1 MLVSSPKEIW
11 NCRSLSIHLP
21 PLGEGR
27 NSSAKNVYSSPPMS
41 ASPKHSRFVD
51 SSSYHQSY
59 KQQYTPSPTTQA
71 TSGKQSPLLTK
82 SVKSRPPSSRGEPS
96 TASSNADIDTARTSL
111 QFANDSLPLRE
122 GSADSA
128 SPPQDFAEAHQL
140 SAGVPG
146 VARRAKAHVPS
157 ACVNCKRKHLACE
170 TKRPCNRC
178 LQTGKE
184 VSALQKSGSNP
195 LADHEPGDLRG
206 CATQET
212 RAAKTAGRG
221 DSSRSG
227 LRD

>member
-1 MLVSSPKEIW
+1 MLASSPKGIW

-21 PLGEGR
+21 PLGESR

-41 ASPKHSRFVD
+41 ASPKHSKFAD
-51 SSSYHQSY
+51 SSHYHHSY
-59 KQQYTPSPTTQA
+59 KPQYTPSPTSQS
-71 TSGKQSPLLTK
+71 TSEKHSPSLNK
-82 SVKSRPPSSRGEPS
+82 GVKSRPPSSKGGQS
-96 TASSNADIDTARTSL
+96 TTSSNGEIDTARASL
-111 QFANDSLPLRE
+111 QFASDSQALRE
-122 GSADSA
+122 GSADSS
-128 SPPQDFAEAHQL
+128 SPPQDSPEAHQL

-184 VSALQKSGSNP
+184 VSAMQKREGNP
-195 LADHEPGDLRG
+195 LADSKQGNLRR

-212 RAAKTAGRG
+212 RETTITGRG
-221 DSSRSG
+221 NSS
-227 LRD
+227 